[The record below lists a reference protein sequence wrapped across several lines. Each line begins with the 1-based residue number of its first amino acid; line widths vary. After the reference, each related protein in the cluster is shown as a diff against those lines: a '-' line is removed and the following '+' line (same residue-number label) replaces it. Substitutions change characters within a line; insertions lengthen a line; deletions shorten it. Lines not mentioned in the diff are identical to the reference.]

1 MPKLILKFE
10 AAVLKEVVVGAR
22 PVTIGRA
29 PDNDIQI
36 DNLAVSSHHARV
48 LAEEN
53 RLVLE
58 DLNSLNGT
66 FVNNQKI
73 QRVNLKQG
81 DQILIGKHHVV
92 IDMGGAVDAP
102 AVPDA
107 RKVVA
112 PKVEETMVLDTKK
125 RKEMLQQAMSAGAPP
140 AVTAPVPIHTGP
152 PGPHDKTQPV
162 PPNPPPPRAR
172 VATLVIMEGKTD
184 QREYLLSSKLT
195 VIGKSDMATIKLKG
209 WFKPKVA
216 AQINKRDDGYFIGP
230 ADKVPTVNGQPI
242 HGPTKLNEGDLIEI
256 AGVKMNFVFK
266 D

>member
-10 AAVLKEVVVGAR
+10 AAVLKEVTVGPR
-22 PVTIGRA
+22 PVTMGRA

-36 DNLAVSSHHARV
+36 DNLAVSSHHARIFS
-48 LAEEN
+48 EES

-66 FVNNQKI
+66 FVNNQKV

-92 IDMGGAVDAP
+92 VDMGGAVEAP
-102 AVPDA
+102 ALPEA
-107 RKVVA
+107 KKVVA

-125 RKEMLQQAMSAGAPP
+125 RKEMLQQAMAGGAAAAAPSAPGA
-140 AVTAPVPIHTGP
+140 
-152 PGPHDKTQPV
+152 HDKTQPV
-162 PPNPPPPRAR
+162 AATPPPRAR
-172 VATLVIMEGKTD
+172 VASLMIVSGSTD
-184 QREYLLSSKLT
+184 QPEYLLSSKLT

-216 AQINKRDDGYFIGP
+216 AQISKRDDGYFIGP
-230 ADKVPTVNGQPI
+230 ADKVPTVNGQAI
-242 HGPTKLNEGDLIEI
+242 HGPTKLNEGDIIEV

>member
-10 AAVLKEVVVGAR
+10 AAVLKEVTVGPR

-48 LAEEN
+48 FMEES

-73 QRVNLKQG
+73 QRVNLKQA

-92 IDMGGAVDAP
+92 IDMGGAVEAP
-102 AVPDA
+102 ALPDA
-107 RKVVA
+107 KKVVA

-125 RKEMLQQAMSAGAPP
+125 RKEMLQQALSPAPAAP
-140 AVTAPVPIHTGP
+140 AAAAAPG
-152 PGPHDKTQPV
+152 GPHDKTQPV
-162 PPNPPPPRAR
+162 PPAAPPPRAR
-172 VATLVIMEGKTD
+172 VATLVITEGSTD

-242 HGPTKLNEGDLIEI
+242 HGPTKLNEGDLIVV

>member
-10 AAVLKEVVVGAR
+10 AAVLKEVTIGPR

-48 LAEEN
+48 FAEES

-81 DQILIGKHHVV
+81 DQILIGKHHLV
-92 IDMGGAVDAP
+92 IDMGGAVEAP
-102 AVPDA
+102 ALPEA
-107 RKVVA
+107 KKVVA

-125 RKEMLQQAMSAGAPP
+125 RKEMLQQAMAGGGATAPS
-140 AVTAPVPIHTGP
+140 APVPTS
-152 PGPHDKTQPV
+152 PHDKTQPV
-162 PPNPPPPRAR
+162 QPATPPPRAR
-172 VATLVIMEGKTD
+172 IASLVVIDGKTD
-184 QREYLLSSKLT
+184 QHEYLLSSKLT

-216 AQINKRDDGYFIGP
+216 AQINKRDDGYFVGP

-242 HGPTKLNEGDLIEI
+242 HGPTKLNEGDMLEV

>member
-10 AAVLKEVVVGAR
+10 AAVLKEVTVGPR
-22 PVTIGRA
+22 PITIGRA

-48 LAEEN
+48 FMEES

-73 QRVNLKQG
+73 QRVNLKQA

-92 IDMGGAVDAP
+92 IDMGGAVEAP
-102 AVPDA
+102 ALPDA
-107 RKVVA
+107 KKVVA

-125 RKEMLQQAMSAGAPP
+125 RKEMLQAMGSPAP
-140 AVTAPVPIHTGP
+140 AA
-152 PGPHDKTQPV
+152 
-162 PPNPPPPRAR
+162 PPPRAR
-172 VATLVIMEGKTD
+172 VATLVIMEGSTD
-184 QREYLLSSKLT
+184 QHEYLLSSKLT

-230 ADKVPTVNGQPI
+230 ADKVPTVNGQAI
-242 HGPTKLNEGDLIEI
+242 HGPTKLNEGDLIVV

>member
-10 AAVLKEVVVGAR
+10 AAVLKEVTVGAR

-92 IDMGGAVDAP
+92 IDMGGAVQAP
-102 AVPDA
+102 AIPET

-125 RKEMLQQAMSAGAPP
+125 RKELLQQALVGGAPP
-140 AVTAPVPIHTGP
+140 AAAAAPAASS
-152 PGPHDKTQPV
+152 PHDKTQPV
-162 PPNPPPPRAR
+162 APAPPPPRAR

-184 QREYLLSSKLT
+184 QHEYLLSSKLT